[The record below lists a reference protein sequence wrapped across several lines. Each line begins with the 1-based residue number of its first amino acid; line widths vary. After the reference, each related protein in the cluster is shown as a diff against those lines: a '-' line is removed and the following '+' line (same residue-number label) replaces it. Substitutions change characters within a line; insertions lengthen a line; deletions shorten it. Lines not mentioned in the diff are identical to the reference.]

1 MAILSTVDTSVKNR
15 ELTPKQQSFLDNLIE
30 TQGDAKKAAELAGY
44 KSHYHHV
51 VKTLKSEILELTQN
65 ILANSAPKAAFKLVE
80 IMESNKPI
88 IQANNKITAAQ
99 TLLDRV
105 GVAKIDRVDVNHNVY
120 SGGIFLMPDKAP
132 LELED
137 GEYDKLLQACKEV
150 DLIYLE
156 RAFVFSIETCVRQG
170 ELLRARWEHINFKKK
185 TLYIPDTKTG
195 HLSKDSTS
203 NRTIPLSSLAIKTL
217 NKLPRHIS
225 GRIFPITRDQLNQKC
240 KKQ

>member
-65 ILANSAPKAAFKLVE
+65 ILANSAPKAAFQLVE

-105 GVAKIDRVDVNHNVY
+105 GVAKIDRVDVNHNVN
-120 SGGIFLMPDKAP
+120 SGGIFLMPDKKP
-132 LELED
+132 LDLEEGD
-137 GEYDKLLQACKEV
+137 YEDISDWGY
-150 DLIYLE
+150 
-156 RAFVFSIETCVRQG
+156 
-170 ELLRARWEHINFKKK
+170 AR
-185 TLYIPDTKTG
+185 
-195 HLSKDSTS
+195 
-203 NRTIPLSSLAIKTL
+203 
-217 NKLPRHIS
+217 
-225 GRIFPITRDQLNQKC
+225 
-240 KKQ
+240 